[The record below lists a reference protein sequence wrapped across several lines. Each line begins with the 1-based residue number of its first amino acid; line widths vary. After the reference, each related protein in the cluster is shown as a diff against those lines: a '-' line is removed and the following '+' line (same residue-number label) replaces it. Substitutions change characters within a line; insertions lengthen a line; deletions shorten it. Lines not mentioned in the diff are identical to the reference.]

1 MASLHSPPLYTRRRM
16 LRRSTLPF
24 TTVENDPDITPAL
37 KVPAQLFV
45 PVQAAAGH
53 DKMSTFLDASQAMV

>member
-1 MASLHSPPLYTRRRM
+1 MPAFQPPPVYSRTCV
-16 LRRSTLPF
+16 LRPPTLPF